1 MKTPFKA
8 LTLVFAIALSAAACN
23 DDATGPNTEPSFVK
37 GGNAQNSLPTIVDIV
52 VTDDGEFDALQTVV
66 VRSGLADVLSGDRP
80 FTVFAPTDA
89 AFGDLFDA
97 LGVPGATPEE
107 QADNACP
114 VATGCPDFVVT
125 TVLYHVVN
133 GRRYANSVLGA
144 SQLRTQIGDY
154 LYPNGASLETSCPN
168 SANIITDTPGGTYDI
183 LASNGVI
190 HVIDAVLL
198 PSEVCEAL

>member
-1 MKTPFKA
+1 MKTSFKA
-8 LTLVFAIALSAAACN
+8 LTLVFAVALSAAACS
-23 DDATGPNTEPSFVK
+23 DDATGPDSDPTFVK

-52 VTDDGEFDALQTVV
+52 VTDDGEFDVLQTVV
-66 VRSGLADVLSGDRP
+66 IRSGLAGVLSGNRP

-89 AFGDLFDA
+89 AFGDLFTL

-114 VATGCPDFVVT
+114 EATGCPDFVVT

-133 GRRYANSVLGA
+133 GRRYSNSVLSA
-144 SQLRTQIGDY
+144 KQLTTQIGDF
-154 LYPNGASLETSCPN
+154 LYPNGASLDTSCGN
-168 SANIITDTPGGTYDI
+168 NANIITDVPGETFDI

-190 HVIDAVLL
+190 HVIDEVLL
-198 PSEVCEAL
+198 PKEVCDAL

>member
-1 MKTPFKA
+1 MKTSFKA
-8 LTLVFAIALSAAACN
+8 LTLVFAIALSAAACS
-23 DDATGPNTEPSFVK
+23 DDATGPDSDPTFVK

-52 VTDDGEFDALQTVV
+52 VTDDGEFDVLQTVV
-66 VRSGLADVLSGDRP
+66 IRSGLAGVLSGNRP

-89 AFGDLFDA
+89 AFGDLFTL

-114 VATGCPDFVVT
+114 EATGCPDFVVT

-133 GRRYANSVLGA
+133 GRRYSNSVLSA
-144 SQLRTQIGDY
+144 KQLTTQIGDF
-154 LYPNGASLETSCPN
+154 LYPNGASLDTSCGN
-168 SANIITDTPGGTYDI
+168 NANIITDVPGETFDI

-190 HVIDAVLL
+190 HVIDEVLL
-198 PSEVCEAL
+198 PKEVCDAL

>member
-1 MKTPFKA
+1 MKTSFKA
-8 LTLVFAIALSAAACN
+8 LTLVFAIALSAAACS
-23 DDATGPNTEPSFVK
+23 DDATGPDSDPTFVK

-52 VTDDGEFDALQTVV
+52 VTDDGEFDVLQTVV
-66 VRSGLADVLSGDRP
+66 IRSGLAGVLSGNRP

-89 AFGDLFDA
+89 AFGDLFTL

-114 VATGCPDFVVT
+114 EATGCPDFVVT

-133 GRRYANSVLGA
+133 GRRYSNSVLSA
-144 SQLRTQIGDY
+144 KQLKTQIGDF
-154 LYPNGASLETSCPN
+154 LYPNGASLDTSCGN
-168 SANIITDTPGGTYDI
+168 NANIITDVPGETFDI

-190 HVIDAVLL
+190 HVIDEVLL
-198 PSEVCEAL
+198 PKEVCDAL